1 MAGACKVDFER
12 PATLPD
18 RSFLI
23 LMSSH
28 GREQCKPTRSSDNA
42 FLRWSRGGR
51 ALRQIGDGSMLGCTN
66 VIEKWLF
73 VEDDRY
79 WGGFGMEPFSAPRT
93 GSHVCR
99 ALKRPEESW

>member
-28 GREQCKPTRSSDNA
+28 GREQSEPTRSSDDA
-42 FLRWSRGGR
+42 SGVGAGWQGTAADEGG
-51 ALRQIGDGSMLGCTN
+51 IHLGTREC
-66 VIEKWLF
+66 
-73 VEDDRY
+73 
-79 WGGFGMEPFSAPRT
+79 
-93 GSHVCR
+93 H
-99 ALKRPEESW
+99 